1 MRKIW
6 VSEKS
11 FLEHLLPVL
20 QDIRAEHPTD
30 VFYFTVIPVPPPNI
44 RPVNF
49 MNGRMLENKQSQTY
63 KTILQNVIL
72 LYAII
77 KVVQKKGDVNVLSSE
92 EAKAAY
98 SFARGA
104 SAIEKL
110 INSWEELQNDVN
122 GLLDKESQRSKDG
135 EGLKQIIEKKE
146 GIIRMCMMGKRVNF
160 SARSVIT
167 PDPNLNIDEIGIPEA
182 FAKRLTYPVAV
193 TPWNVEELR
202 KMVLNGPN
210 VHPGAVMIEYNGI
223 SKKINPNNATQQ
235 KSLLKLLLT
244 PDDRD
249 KGSKSVKI
257 VHRHL
262 CNGDVLLLNRQ
273 PTLHKPSIMAHTARI
288 LKGEKTLR
296 LHYANCKAYN
306 ADFDG
311 DEMNAHFAQN
321 ELARSEGYNIVN
333 VANQYLVPKDGTPL
347 SGLIQDHM
355 IAGARLSVRGRFFTK
370 EDYHQ
375 LVYQALSFKTSNIIL
390 LKPAIIKP
398 VMLWSGKQLLS
409 TVIINIIPS
418 GKGLINLTATSKIPA
433 KAWQSEYPR
442 PWMGG
447 GTLFSNPNTM
457 SEAEVIIRNGELL
470 VGILDKS
477 HYGAT
482 PYGLV
487 HCMYELYGGVCATR
501 FLSSLAKIFT
511 RFLQQDSFTLGVR
524 DILTV
529 KKADAKRKRV
539 MNQARQIGVEAVT
552 AALGIPPDTPVEQIV
567 EEIQKRE
574 STNSKIR
581 AVIDRQ
587 YKSSLDSY
595 TNDINRACLPAG
607 LICKF
612 PENNLQLMVLS
623 GAKGSTVNTMQISCL
638 LGQIELEGKR
648 PPVMISGKT
657 LPSFP
662 AFEFSPRAGG
672 FIDGRFMTGIQPQ
685 EFFFHCMAG
694 REGLIDTAVKTSRSG
709 YLQRCLIKHLEG
721 LRVGYDMTVRNSDKS
736 VIQFLYGEDGMDIS
750 KAQFLN
756 KKQLQFL
763 SENVKTLTQDDLLQ
777 QLKDDPDQALVEE
790 HVKKVK
796 EWKESFGNPLSKKR
810 KSPFSRFAK
819 YVKGRAGNAVLTRDQ
834 IVKLWREVDDEVR
847 ESFIKPCVPCPD
859 PVDSAYQPDAQFG
872 AINERIDQLLE
883 EFQPFKKK
891 KSKKEFH
898 NVMKLK
904 SMQSMCAAGEPVG
917 LLAAQSIGEPS
928 TQMTLNTFHFAGRGE
943 MNVTLG
949 IPRLREIL
957 MMASKNIKT
966 PSMEIPFLPVENLE
980 ARASTLRKLLNRVVI
995 SDVLE
1000 KIDVTTVLQVEP
1012 VRQHQYILRFYFL
1025 PRKYYSQD
1033 FCVKPKQILQHM
1045 KKKFFADMFSVI
1057 RKYTKINSNVV
1068 TMQEAKNKKIN
1079 DDNDNENSNANN
1091 ENEDDE
1097 NDSDDEVED
1106 TEDAKQTYKHQDA
1119 QEDQEPEDE
1128 EKIDS
1133 EDELTDAEDAGNQD
1147 KESENK
1153 NDSIAQDSTVTASY
1167 NFAQNYTEDAEKHLW
1182 CEITFALPLN
1192 YKKLDLTG
1200 ILKDVARRSVVW
1212 ETPQIKRAITYTKD
1226 DKLML
1231 RTDGI
1236 NIIEMFKYHN
1246 LLDLHRLYCN
1256 DIHKVAET
1264 YGIEAASKCIVKE
1277 VKDVFNVYGIKV
1289 DPRHLSL
1296 IADYMTFN
1304 GSFEPLNRKGME
1316 SSASPL
1322 QQISFESSLM
1332 FLKNAT
1338 LRGKHDDLENPSSS
1352 LMLGK
1357 PCTIGTGSF
1366 RLIHKV
1372 PNFVSDNN

>member
-1 MRKIW
+1 MK
-6 VSEKS
+6 
-11 FLEHLLPVL
+11 
-20 QDIRAEHPTD
+20 
-30 VFYFTVIPVPPPNI
+30 
-44 RPVNF
+44 
-49 MNGRMLENKQSQTY
+49 
-63 KTILQNVIL
+63 
-72 LYAII
+72 
-77 KVVQKKGDVNVLSSE
+77 
-92 EAKAAY
+92 
-98 SFARGA
+98 
-104 SAIEKL
+104 
-110 INSWEELQNDVN
+110 
-122 GLLDKESQRSKDG
+122 
-135 EGLKQIIEKKE
+135 
-146 GIIRMCMMGKRVNF
+146 
-160 SARSVIT
+160 
-167 PDPNLNIDEIGIPEA
+167 
-182 FAKRLTYPVAV
+182 YPVCY
-193 TPWNVEELR
+193 L
-202 KMVLNGPN
+202 
-210 VHPGAVMIEYNGI
+210 
-223 SKKINPNNATQQ
+223 NPNPFLDVSFTRIYIFLYITRAFLIFSD
-235 KSLLKLLLT
+235 KYLL
-244 PDDRD
+244 
-249 KGSKSVKI
+249 SFV
-257 VHRHL
+257 
-262 CNGDVLLLNRQ
+262 
-273 PTLHKPSIMAHTARI
+273 
-288 LKGEKTLR
+288 
-296 LHYANCKAYN
+296 
-306 ADFDG
+306 
-311 DEMNAHFAQN
+311 
-321 ELARSEGYNIVN
+321 NIFYV
-333 VANQYLVPKDGTPL
+333 
-347 SGLIQDHM
+347 S
-355 IAGARLSVRGRFFTK
+355 R

-398 VMLWSGKQLLS
+398 RVLWSGKQILS
-409 TVIINIIPS
+409 TVIINIIPK

-433 KAWQSEYPR
+433 KAWQSEPSR
-442 PWMGG
+442 RWIGG
-447 GTLFSNPNTM
+447 GTEFTNPNTM
-457 SEAEVIIRNGELL
+457 SEAEVLIRHGELL

-487 HCMYELYGGVCATR
+487 HCMYELYGGPCATR
-501 FLSSLAKIFT
+501 FLSSLAKLFT

-529 KKADAKRKRV
+529 KGADVKRKKI
-539 MNQARQIGVEAVT
+539 MNQAREIGVEAVT
-552 AALGIPPDTPVEQIV
+552 AALDIPSDTPLEQIV
-567 EEIQKRE
+567 EEIEKTV
-574 STNSKIR
+574 SSDPKIR
-581 AVIDRQ
+581 AAIDRQ
-587 YKSSLDSY
+587 YKSALDSY

-607 LICKF
+607 LVCKF

-648 PPVMISGKT
+648 PPVMISGKS

-662 AFEFSPRAGG
+662 DFEFSPRAGG

-721 LRVGYDMTVRNSDKS
+721 VRVGYDMTVRNSDKS

-750 KAQFLN
+750 KAQFLE

-763 SENVKTLTQDDLLQ
+763 SENVKTLTQDELLK
-777 QLKDDPDQALVEE
+777 QLKEDPDQAFVEA
-790 HVKKVK
+790 HVEKVK
-796 EWKESFGNPLSKKR
+796 EWKHNFGNPLDKRR
-810 KSPFSRFAK
+810 KSPFACFAK
-819 YVKGRAGNAVLTRDQ
+819 YVKGRAGDKVLSRDQ
-834 IVKLWREVDDEVR
+834 TETLWREADDEVK
-847 ESFIKPCVPCPD
+847 ESFMRPCVPCPD
-859 PVDSAYQPDAQFG
+859 PVDSAYQPDAHFG

-883 EFQPFKKK
+883 EFQSFRKK
-891 KSKKEFH
+891 KSKKEFY

-904 SMQSMCAAGEPVG
+904 SMQSMCAPGEPVG

-966 PSMEIPFLPVENLE
+966 PSMEIPFLPVPNLE
-980 ARASTLRKLLNRVVI
+980 AKASTLRKLLNRVVI

-1000 KIDVTTVLQVEP
+1000 QIDVTTVLQVQP
-1012 VRQHQYILRFYFL
+1012 VRQHQYILRFCFL

-1033 FCVKPKQILQHM
+1033 YCVKPKQILQHM
-1045 KKKFFADMFSVI
+1045 KKKFFADMFAQI

-1068 TMQEAKNKKIN
+1068 MMQEERNKKSN
-1079 DDNDNENSNANN
+1079 VDNDKENDSPNN

-1097 NDSDDEVED
+1097 SDSDNEVED
-1106 TEDAKQTYKHQDA
+1106 AEDAKQTHKHQDA

-1128 EKIDS
+1128 ERIASEEELSDN
-1133 EDELTDAEDAGNQD
+1133 EDEGTEKPKQD
-1147 KESENK
+1147 LEN
-1153 NDSIAQDSTVTASY
+1153 SVAQDNTVTESY
-1167 NFAQNYTEDAEKHLW
+1167 NFAQNYIEDAEKQLW

-1212 ETPQIKRAITYTKD
+1212 ETPQIKRAITYMKD

-1236 NIIEMFKYHN
+1236 NIIDMFKYHN
-1246 LLDLHRLYCN
+1246 LLDLHKLYCN
-1256 DIHKVAET
+1256 DIHKVAAT
-1264 YGIEAASKCIVKE
+1264 YGIEAASKCVVKE

-1338 LRGKHDDLENPSSS
+1338 LRGNYCLCYKAYIEHVAIITTRYNS
-1352 LMLGK
+1352 
-1357 PCTIGTGSF
+1357 
-1366 RLIHKV
+1366 
-1372 PNFVSDNN
+1372 N